1 MPVKLTAALMLL
13 LTGSN
18 MAHANGVATKA
29 SQANTQQSHSVPAAN
44 ETQSQPELPNQVSP
58 NQALLSGQVCANL
71 PIRVWASKDAR
82 PNAIVV
88 AVHGLTQHSGTFETF
103 ANRLTALGYTFVALD
118 QRGHGK
124 WYHTNA
130 WPEEGKYTNFEGST
144 NDLICLMQE
153 IQNKFP
159 TIPVYCLGES
169 VGSAIAINAVE
180 LRPDLV
186 DGLILVSAGTTPRLY
201 APLMVA
207 NDFIKGIQA
216 LHKQMDVTRYIMR
229 YSSNDKRICLGMVT
243 DPLSRQTLNPIEIL
257 KTRFFL
263 AQALSK
269 AKRIPPDMPVMLL
282 TGGQDGIVDP
292 KSTREIYDN
301 LKSSDKKMVW
311 LPECGHVLLG
321 TTFLSDSVVNA
332 ISGWLSQ
339 EALLANQYENVKAQ
353 LVAKSQSQY
362 HPQLRN

>member
-1 MPVKLTAALMLL
+1 MPMKFTAALMLL
-13 LTGSN
+13 LTGSS
-18 MAHANGVATKA
+18 MAQASEENVKA
-29 SQANTQQSHSVPAAN
+29 
-44 ETQSQPELPNQVSP
+44 
-58 NQALLSGQVCANL
+58 NQATSRQNLKSLTPEPAVGQSESANQLLLSGQIGTNL
-71 PIRVWASKDAR
+71 PIRVWASKEAR

-88 AVHGLTQHSGTFETF
+88 GVHGLTQHSGTFETF
-103 ANRLTALGYTFVALD
+103 ANRLTPLGYTFVALD

-130 WPEEGKYTNFEGST
+130 WPQEGKYTNFEGTT
-144 NDLICLMQE
+144 NDLVSLMEE
-153 IQNKFP
+153 IQKRFP
-159 TIPVYCLGES
+159 TIPVYLLGES
-169 VGSAIAINAVE
+169 VGSAVAINAAQ
-180 LRPDLV
+180 LRPDLI

-207 NDFIKGIQA
+207 NDFIKGIKA
-216 LHKQMDVTRYIMR
+216 LHTQMDVTRYIMR

-263 AQALSK
+263 AAAMGK
-269 AKRIPPDMPVMLL
+269 AKRIPPDMPVMIL
-282 TGGQDGIVDP
+282 TGGLDGIVDP

-311 LPECGHVLLG
+311 LPDCGHVLLG
-321 TTFLSDSVVNA
+321 TTFLKDSVVNS

-339 EALLANQYENVKAQ
+339 EALFANQYEQVKAQ
-353 LVAKSQSQY
+353 LVAKTQSQY
-362 HPQLRN
+362 HPQLRNN